1 MYKVKKRHNVAN
13 NIKKFHKMIKNGQ
26 VVFDSPI
33 QRDDNQWSIKQ
44 KSKLI
49 RSILLDYSIPP
60 VYSIGIQNDDKRE
73 MIYSILDGKQRLTSL
88 TEFIDGKFEIKGIEP
103 VEIEGTLFN
112 LKGLTFEKLP
122 DELQDAIL
130 DYSLSMVYYVYL
142 TNDEIAEMFDLL
154 NGGTPL
160 SRQQK
165 ANAFMGMDSARRMK
179 ELKNHAF
186 FSFNAALPSTQHIRA
201 EDAEAITQAMMII
214 DPDYA
219 LMSFGSRHM
228 DDYSASLKTGKEHL
242 FEEMGEILDYVHL
255 ALDFY
260 TDKTVLKKTLIPMVL
275 AIGKIAKDQKLEPDL
290 FLQWIQEFKLSIEN
304 KGKIKINYQE
314 YMGTG
319 SFSRNKVHGR
329 LNSAKRHYMLFC
341 KNEKFADTDAF
352 IPSGIE
358 IE

>member
-1 MYKVKKRHNVAN
+1 MKKRHNVEN
-13 NIKKFHKMIKNGQ
+13 NVKKFHKMVSSGQ

-33 QRDDNQWSIKQ
+33 QRDDNQWNVRQ

-60 VYSIGIQNDDKRE
+60 VYSIGQQNDEKQE
-73 MIYSILDGKQRLTSL
+73 MVYSILDGKQRLTSL
-88 TEFIDGKFEIKGIEP
+88 CSYLNNEFAIHGIEP
-103 VEIEGTLFN
+103 IEYEGTLYN

-122 DELQDAIL
+122 EELKDVIL

-142 TNDEIAEMFDLL
+142 SDDEIAEMFDLL
-154 NGGTPL
+154 NNGTPL

-165 ANAFMGMDSARRMK
+165 ANAFMGMESARRMR

-186 FSFNAALPSTQHIRA
+186 FAFNAALPSTQHIRA

-219 LMSFGSRHM
+219 LASFGSKHM
-228 DDYSASLKTGKEHL
+228 DDYSASLKTGKEHI
-242 FEEMGEILDYVHL
+242 FEEMHEVLDYVHL
-255 ALDFY
+255 SLDFY

-275 AIGKIAKDQKLEPDL
+275 AIGKLAKDQHLEPDL
-290 FLQWIQEFKLSIEN
+290 FLQWVQEFKLSIEN
-304 KGKIKINYQE
+304 RGKIKINYQE

-329 LNSAKRHYMLFC
+329 LSSAKRHYMIFC
-341 KNEKFADTDAF
+341 RNHNIAETDAF
-352 IPSGIE
+352 VPSVPE
-358 IE
+358 NHKA